1 MLAVDQ
7 VFGMDPGMSI
17 RAILGSLL
25 LVSLATIAGAA
36 DKRVTP
42 NTGDTLTIKWG
53 ADWVVGTAP
62 PEAPA
67 GTFTVNGPDAAS
79 WRMTIAPL
87 PANPTLTGDVGN
99 LRIYVRMLARG
110 LENGGAEVDPEQD
123 QLDGANAHGFYFKVR
138 DTRTKAKARIK
149 QQGGAFTDGFTG
161 ALSINSRAYLFEVV
175 WNKGGEAAAAA
186 ALAALKTVSIR

>member
-1 MLAVDQ
+1 MATRAMLC
-7 VFGMDPGMSI
+7 
-17 RAILGSLL
+17 SLL
-25 LVSLATIAGAA
+25 LVSLATVSSAA
-36 DKRVTP
+36 DKRVTL
-42 NTGDTLTIKWG
+42 NTGDTVTINWG

-67 GTFTVNGPDAAS
+67 GTFTVSGADAAS

-110 LENGGAEVDPEQD
+110 MENGGADVDSEQK
-123 QLDGANAHGFYFKVR
+123 QIDGANAHGFYFKVR
-138 DTRTKAKARIK
+138 DARPKTKAQIR

-175 WNKGGEAAAAA
+175 WIKGGESAAAV
-186 ALAALKTVSIR
+186 ALAALRSVSIQ